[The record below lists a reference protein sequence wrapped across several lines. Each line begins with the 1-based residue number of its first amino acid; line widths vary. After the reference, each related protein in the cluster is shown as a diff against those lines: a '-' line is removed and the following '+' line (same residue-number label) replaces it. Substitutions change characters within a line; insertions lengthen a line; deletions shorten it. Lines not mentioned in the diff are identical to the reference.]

1 MKETTMRAL
10 LCLALVSST
19 ALAAT
24 PISRGDA
31 AQLKDDIA
39 GQYRLETGRD
49 VRLTL
54 VDDRLYLDLNRNFR
68 KELLPVAQRTLAS
81 RGGRL
86 TVEYMPDGPVDRILI
101 KHPGLGTEVR
111 LGEANWRGR

>member
-1 MKETTMRAL
+1 MRAL

-24 PISRGDA
+24 PISRGEA
-31 AQLKDDIA
+31 TQLKDDIA
-39 GQYRLETGRD
+39 GQYKLETGRD

-68 KELLPVAQRTLAS
+68 KELLPVAERTLAS
-81 RGGRL
+81 RDGRL
-86 TVEYMPDGPVDRILI
+86 TVQYMPDGPVDRILI
-101 KHPGLGTEVR
+101 KHPGLGADVR
-111 LGEANWRGR
+111 LGEANWRAGR